1 MGPRQR
7 GVDAGDA
14 SEVNKMVKVKILKE
28 DEESIKV
35 LLTDTDRAFVNAIRR
50 TLMSDT
56 PKMAIDTVRSV
67 SYTHL
72 TLPTI
77 LRV

>member
-1 MGPRQR
+1 
-7 GVDAGDA
+7 
-14 SEVNKMVKVKILKE
+14 MVKVKILKE

-56 PKMAIDTVRSV
+56 PKMAIDTVRFVKKTEEEGDEPV

-72 TLPTI
+72 TLPTKA
-77 LRV
+77 

>member
-35 LLTDTDRAFVNAIRR
+35 LLTDCLLYTSPSPRDRSLSRMPSSA
-50 TLMSDT
+50 
-56 PKMAIDTVRSV
+56 
-67 SYTHL
+67 
-72 TLPTI
+72 
-77 LRV
+77 

>member
-1 MGPRQR
+1 MGPSQR
-7 GVDAGDA
+7 EVDAVGA
-14 SEVNKMVKVKILKE
+14 SEVNEMVKVKILKE

-56 PKMAIDTVRSV
+56 PMMAIDTVRCG
-67 SYTHL
+67 
-72 TLPTI
+72 
-77 LRV
+77 

>member
-56 PKMAIDTVRSV
+56 PKTV

-77 LRV
+77 YSV